1 MRNDL
6 KYFSRYGIRFWHFCY
21 IAVVCRCTRACV
33 QNIYQ
38 WWGSEMYIGADSR
51 PDLPLFDPHVGVSGV
66 VIKPSAP
73 KPGERV

>member
-1 MRNDL
+1 
-6 KYFSRYGIRFWHFCY
+6 
-21 IAVVCRCTRACV
+21 
-33 QNIYQ
+33 
-38 WWGSEMYIGADSR
+38 MYIGADSR